1 MLTQAAA
8 HDTLHPDYVARRY
21 VFVSCL
27 ASPRSEPLRRNAV
40 DFGLPLIVDSNLAEL
55 WVNTVA
61 AKIPTGI
68 FKPRR
73 EGVVPSD
80 VRSWREW

>member
-1 MLTQAAA
+1 MIHFTQTMSL
-8 HDTLHPDYVARRY
+8 DGT
-21 VFVSCL
+21 FVSYL
-27 ASPRSEPLRRNAV
+27 ANSRSKPLCRNAV

-80 VRSWREW
+80 VKSWREFVPHA